1 MSSSVSNP
9 YTFNIQRD
17 TAFSTRI
24 NKGIVDTFTTTCEYS
39 EKTENVQNYKILRLD
54 CTDFKGI
61 DTQSDH
67 TLYYITTYVTRTIS
81 GDSTYGRTTVSFLIS
96 RDNEFPYSKIIL
108 NGGPFNTVELTKS
121 SDSSEVFEVYEC
133 NTAYVDKTYDNATIE
148 LSITYVD

>member
-67 TLYYITTYVTRTIS
+67 MLYYITTSITRTIS

-121 SDSSEVFEVYEC
+121 RDSSEVFEVYEC
-133 NTAYVDKTYDNATIE
+133 NTAYVDKTYDNVLIE
-148 LSITYVD
+148 LSITYMD

>member
-9 YTFNIQRD
+9 YTFNIQSN
-17 TAFSTRI
+17 TTFSTRI

-67 TLYYITTYVTRTIS
+67 TLYYITTYITRTIS

-133 NTAYVDKTYDNATIE
+133 NTAYVDKTYDNVPIE
-148 LSITYVD
+148 LSIIYMD